1 MRLLPNVYKYNS
13 LNDNVEAYH
22 PMYFGKERQ
31 NDTTQVQSQVQRIE
45 WLYTSL
51 KDFALE
57 EQEEEN
63 LASEKEKH
71 LKEISLDEESE
82 EELEEEASLAEE
94 ILRQAKEEAEKI
106 LKDAKEEA
114 ERIVEAANLDAKN
127 RLEEATLEGLQ
138 QGRFEGEEKAYREHR
153 EKLDTECNRFLKEFQ
168 RVITETELKK
178 LEIFQQHRTD
188 LKDLAISIA
197 EKVIQVSLR
206 SSGDVIE
213 KMIVAATEKLKSKL
227 WAKIYIAKC
236 DANLM
241 VQGNSDLMKHI
252 SHISD
257 HIKIIIMENENP
269 GTCIIEF
276 PDEVID
282 ASASTQVENIKEILN
297 SAGM

>member
-1 MRLLPNVYKYNS
+1 MSLLPNIYKYNS
-13 LNDNVEAYH
+13 LNDNVQAYH
-22 PMYFGKERQ
+22 PICFGKESKPFQ
-31 NDTTQVQSQVQRIE
+31 GQETQWIYTT
-45 WLYTSL
+45 W
-51 KDFALE
+51 KDFSLE
-57 EQEEEN
+57 EAEEKKVESQIQEETD
-63 LASEKEKH
+63 
-71 LKEISLDEESE
+71 EISLKEDENFE
-82 EELEEEASLAEE
+82 EDSLSDDILQQARDEADR
-94 ILRQAKEEAEKI
+94 ILKEATEQAEKI
-106 LKDAKEEA
+106 LAEAKLEAQRLKEEA
-114 ERIVEAANLDAKN
+114 IQEGLDEG
-127 RLEEATLEGLQ
+127 RLE
-138 QGRFEGEEKAYREHR
+138 GEQRAYQEHR
-153 EKLDTECNRFLKEFQ
+153 QRLDEECNRFLNEFQ

-188 LKDLAISIA
+188 LKDLAIAVA

-213 KMIVAATEKLKSKL
+213 KMIIAATEKLKSKV

-297 SAGM
+297 SAGI

>member
-1 MRLLPNVYKYNS
+1 MSLLPNNIYKYNS
-13 LNDNVEAYH
+13 LNDNVQAYH
-22 PMYFGKERQ
+22 PICFGKESKPFQ
-31 NDTTQVQSQVQRIE
+31 GQEPQWFYTTWKVFS
-45 WLYTSL
+45 
-51 KDFALE
+51 LE
-57 EQEEEN
+57 EAEEEKVESQIQEENHEVSLQEEE
-63 LASEKEKH
+63 EF
-71 LKEISLDEESE
+71 E
-82 EELEEEASLAEE
+82 EEVSLSDD
-94 ILRQAKEEAEKI
+94 ILQQARDEAEKI
-106 LKDAKEEA
+106 LKEAREQAEKILAEARLEAQRLKEEA
-114 ERIVEAANLDAKN
+114 MQEGLEQG
-127 RLEEATLEGLQ
+127 RLE
-138 QGRFEGEEKAYREHR
+138 GEQTAYQEHR
-153 EKLDTECNRFLKEFQ
+153 QRLDEECNLFLNEFQ

-178 LEIFQQHRTD
+178 LEIFQQYRTE
-188 LKDLAISIA
+188 LKDLAIAVA

-213 KMIVAATEKLKSKL
+213 KMIIAATEKLKSKL

-297 SAGM
+297 SAGI